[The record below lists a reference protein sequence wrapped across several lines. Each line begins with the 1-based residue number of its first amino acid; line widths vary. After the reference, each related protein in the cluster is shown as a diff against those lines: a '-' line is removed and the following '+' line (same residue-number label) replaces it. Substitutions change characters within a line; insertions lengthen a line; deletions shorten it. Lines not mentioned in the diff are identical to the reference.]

1 MPISNA
7 ISFRD
12 IKARARKAKEKKAL
26 YGPDIDLSRYT
37 QHIERGKIES
47 LEGLSQ
53 QAKEAA
59 ILTGMRLAGGADG
72 QDHICRLINLLFMK
86 V

>member
-1 MPISNA
+1 MPISNTYLSEIQA
-7 ISFRD
+7 
-12 IKARARKAKEKKAL
+12 KAEKAKDKKAL

-47 LEGLSQ
+47 LESLSR

-59 ILTGMRLAGGADG
+59 IMTGINLRRSSGLG
-72 QDHICRLINLLFMK
+72 HFSRLISRLSTRA
-86 V
+86 